1 MFSVVIPLYN
11 KELSI
16 KNTIQSV
23 LNQSYQNFEIL
34 IINDGSVDGSVDVV
48 KNIKDERIRLIHQ
61 NNQGVSSARN
71 KGIQEAK
78 YEWIAFLDGDDLWES
93 NHLEEIVKMMNIYPT
108 EKVYVTSF
116 EYSDHRRVYKH
127 KRNNSIFKIENY
139 FKEAMNEDLLWT
151 SIVVVSKDC
160 FKEVGFFNINYNRG
174 EDLDLWSRFAKKFN
188 IVKSIEITAIY
199 RIDAEN
205 RTNLS
210 KNLEKCYYYHLPIDN
225 INQEDEKNYYI
236 LFLYNRVWEYL
247 LNRDYKTAIK
257 LLNKYPSL
265 RIVDF
270 IKFSLNFVYLVFFKK
285 IKKVVFSMMQK
296 LKMGIK

>member
-78 YEWIAFLDGDDLWES
+78 YEWIAFLDGDDLWEI
-93 NHLEEIVKMMNIYPT
+93 NHLEEVIKMMKVHPT

-116 EYSDHRRVYKH
+116 QYSDQRKMYKH

-139 FKEAMNEDLLWT
+139 FKEVIKEDLIWT
-151 SIVVVSKDC
+151 SIIVVHKSC
-160 FKEVGFFNINYNRG
+160 FKEVGLFNIKFNRG
-174 EDLDLWSRFAKKFN
+174 EDLDLWSRLAKKFK
-188 IVKSIEITAIY
+188 IVKSSQITATY
-199 RIDAEN
+199 RVDAEN
-205 RTNLS
+205 RTSLS
-210 KNLEKCYYYHLPIDN
+210 RDLEKCHYYHYEFNN
-225 INQEDEKNYYI
+225 ISDVYEVEYYKFF
-236 LFLYNRVWEYL
+236 LFNRVFEYFLLKDFEIAKIL
-247 LNRDYKTAIK
+247 LNRYPEVSK
-257 LLNKYPSL
+257 LEFIYFLIDLFYFV
-265 RIVDF
+265 IV
-270 IKFSLNFVYLVFFKK
+270 KK
-285 IKKVVFSMMQK
+285 IKKIFKLFS
-296 LKMGIK
+296 

>member
-210 KNLEKCYYYHLPIDN
+210 KNLEACHYYNYEFNDSLSM
-225 INQEDEKNYYI
+225 DEFKYYKN
-236 LFLYNRVWEYL
+236 FLLKRIWEYFLLKDFKSATML
-247 LNRDYKTAIK
+247 LNRYPEVGKMEFICFLVDLYYFALVRK
-257 LLNKYPSL
+257 LK
-265 RIVDF
+265 
-270 IKFSLNFVYLVFFKK
+270 KFSRL
-285 IKKVVFSMMQK
+285 
-296 LKMGIK
+296 LK